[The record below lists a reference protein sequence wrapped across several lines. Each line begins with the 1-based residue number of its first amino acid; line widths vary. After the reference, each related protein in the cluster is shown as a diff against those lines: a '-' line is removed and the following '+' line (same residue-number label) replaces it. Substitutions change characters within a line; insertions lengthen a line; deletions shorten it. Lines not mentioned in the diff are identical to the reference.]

1 MRDVKVKTPRHS
13 SLPLP
18 HVMERRFLV
27 FLSGLIWIKV
37 SPAFAP

>member
-1 MRDVKVKTPRHS
+1 
-13 SLPLP
+13 
-18 HVMERRFLV
+18 VMERRFLV